1 MCDYP
6 AGSWPLLQDNSIGQ
20 EGHLRESYGDI
31 PPLKQEHTL
40 RVGFQNVG
48 GVSTTRGKAKDDFI

>member
-20 EGHLRESYGDI
+20 EGHLRESYGDTSSKTGAYSESGI
-31 PPLKQEHTL
+31 SKC
-40 RVGFQNVG
+40 R
-48 GVSTTRGKAKDDFI
+48 RGIYN